1 MFLFPQ
7 STPSISPKSD
17 EASSSAVVD
26 SSTASFEDDNN
37 SSSANAAAAA
47 SNSKYVQLGNAGR
60 DWWHQPQQ
68 ERLRDEDN

>member
-1 MFLFPQ
+1 MILFPQ

-37 SSSANAAAAA
+37 SSANAAAAT
-47 SNSKYVQLGNAGR
+47 SKYVQLGNAGR
-60 DWWHQPQQ
+60 DWWHQPQ
-68 ERLRDEDN
+68 ERRRDEDN